1 FNSKIKTDILLL
13 SDEFP
18 SSLIESQLPAGFSIK
33 EALDVFRLLILLS
46 KQFQDKYPENN
57 SVYNHKKLAEFSSK
71 TNKQDLLL

>member
-1 FNSKIKTDILLL
+1 
-13 SDEFP
+13 
-18 SSLIESQLPAGFSIK
+18 AGFSIK

-71 TNKQDLLL
+71 TNKQDLLLAIIKVSGIKYAKAKLILEFLIFNNQ